1 MSQCGSHSDFSG
13 PTSGCTSCVAIMRGN
28 QLVVAN
34 AGNSRCVISWKGEAY
49 NLSRDHKPGLEVERD
64 RILKAGGFI
73 HAGRVNGSL
82 NLTRAIG
89 DMEFKQNKFL
99 SAEKQIGLLVKSTV
113 SGFHSCT
120 IEIDDER
127 LGSGLL
133 YMLESVTHA
142 LSMCVN
148 SQITIKDSMGTYLQ
162 YAALTTRS
170 YELQT
175 TPSPDAKLSDICF
188 GTSAANNPT
197 LSGASDMSIDL
208 SGENEADGPKPPS
221 NETPTP
227 LNQTPTPSNEIPSLS
242 SPSFRGKLLSNSGLA
257 AGVY

>member
-1 MSQCGSHSDFSG
+1 M
-13 PTSGCTSCVAIMRGN
+13 CV
-28 QLVVAN
+28 
-34 AGNSRCVISWKGEAY
+34 K
-49 NLSRDHKPGLEVERD
+49 
-64 RILKAGGFI
+64 
-73 HAGRVNGSL
+73 VN
-82 NLTRAIG
+82 NIRFDI
-89 DMEFKQNKFL
+89 
-99 SAEKQIGLLVKSTV
+99 I
-113 SGFHSCT
+113 C
-120 IEIDDER
+120 IEDDER

-133 YMLESVTHA
+133 YMLESMTHA

-227 LNQTPTPSNEIPSLS
+227 LNETPTPSNEIPSLS

>member
-1 MSQCGSHSDFSG
+1 MRIEMSQCGPHSDFSG
-13 PTSGCTSCVAIMRGN
+13 PTSGCTSYVAIMRGN

-82 NLTRAIG
+82 NLTRAI
-89 DMEFKQNKFL
+89 DT
-99 SAEKQIGLLVKSTV
+99 EKL
-113 SGFHSCT
+113 
-120 IEIDDER
+120 R
-127 LGSGLL
+127 LGLL

-170 YELQT
+170 YEVAL
-175 TPSPDAKLSDICF
+175 
-188 GTSAANNPT
+188 
-197 LSGASDMSIDL
+197 
-208 SGENEADGPKPPS
+208 
-221 NETPTP
+221 
-227 LNQTPTPSNEIPSLS
+227 
-242 SPSFRGKLLSNSGLA
+242 
-257 AGVY
+257 